1 MKPHSSEGREKR
13 FILSLA
19 LTLIIFFA
27 ELIGGLWT
35 GSLALLSDA
44 AHVFMDVF
52 ALGLSFAALRI
63 SARPAD
69 DRHTYGW
76 HRMEV
81 LAALINGVTL
91 LVIAVGIGYEAV
103 QRIAEPQPIR
113 GPEMLAI
120 AVVGLVVNLVVAF
133 ILGGHDHGHEHGAE
147 HDHAHEHIRRDL
159 NTQSAYLHVLGDAI
173 SSVGV
178 IVAAVVVSLT
188 GWIWIDPLMSLAI
201 AVMILFSAVRVTRSA
216 LHILNEGA
224 PEGLSSAEISTAL
237 SQVAGVSQV
246 HDLHVWN
253 ICSGH
258 VALSAHAVLDTCPP
272 RNSAAVMA
280 DMREL
285 LLDRFGIEHTT
296 IQMEDGVCSQG
307 DCTCGAGFSPVPAPR
322 QK

>member
-1 MKPHSSEGREKR
+1 MKPHTSEGREKR

-19 LTLIIFFA
+19 LTSFIFFA

-81 LAALINGVTL
+81 LAALVNGVTL
-91 LVIAVGIGYEAV
+91 LVIAAGIGYEAV
-103 QRIAEPQPIR
+103 QRFSEPQPVR

-120 AVVGLVVNLVVAF
+120 AAVGLVVNLVVAF
-133 ILGGHDHGHEHGAE
+133 ILGGHDHGNEQ
-147 HDHAHEHIRRDL
+147 DHAHEQAHRDL
-159 NTQSAYLHVLGDAI
+159 NTHSAYLHVLGDAI

-178 IVAAVVVSLT
+178 IVAAVVISLT

-201 AVMILFSAVRVTRSA
+201 AAMILVSAVRVTRSA

-224 PEGLSSAEISTAL
+224 PEGLSSAEIGTAL

-258 VALSAHAVLDTCPP
+258 VALSTHAVLDACQQ
-272 RNSAAVMA
+272 RSSAAVMA

-285 LLDRFGIEHTT
+285 LLERFGIEHTT
-296 IQMEDGVCSQG
+296 IQMEEGVCSQG